1 MEICGDFDAISA
13 CFGKMLH
20 DAAVGIFNRSRLA
33 ECATL
38 DELP

>member
-1 MEICGDFDAISA
+1 MEIWGDFGGIFVCS
-13 CFGKMLH
+13 GKMLH